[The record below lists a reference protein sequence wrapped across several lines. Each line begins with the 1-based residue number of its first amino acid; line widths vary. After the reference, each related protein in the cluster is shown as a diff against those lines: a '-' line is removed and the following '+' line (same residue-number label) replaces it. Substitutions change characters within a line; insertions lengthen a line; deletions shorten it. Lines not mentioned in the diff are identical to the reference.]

1 MILWTYM
8 ITTLLCLKKDALF
21 VPYFSA
27 GETIVILQRNAQT
40 NEDRT
45 GKHHGYCGSV
55 DDGQTKASHR
65 FATKVFDSLPLS
77 SKDLATLDILV
88 VAANPW
94 VGRNN
99 MSHPQSQRS
108 METADAVLAAAR
120 EFIDHHSHMS
130 SSQLLNTSATPDGGV
145 VPISDIF
152 FSAPEADWPELGEF
166 YRDNIT
172 DTEEAV
178 FDFTE
183 DKLESTRARLHIE
196 GPYDLQR
203 RLEQFMSFTRA
214 GRNYHFH
221 HHSRRLLLWAVN
233 HFDVANPYLN
243 EILLHPAVLEPFIYV
258 EHLGGLTFHIDK
270 EGNQTVYVG
279 KNRHEVKY
287 KHQFVTG

>member
-1 MILWTYM
+1 M
-8 ITTLLCLKKDALF
+8 
-21 VPYFSA
+21 PYFSA
-27 GETIVILQRNAQT
+27 GEKIVILQRNAQT

-130 SSQLLNTSATPDGGV
+130 SSQLLNTSATPDGGTDQV
-145 VPISDIF
+145 IYF
-152 FSAPEADWPELGEF
+152 FPLLKQTGLSWVSFIGTILQ
-166 YRDNIT
+166 T
-172 DTEEAV
+172 QK
-178 FDFTE
+178 
-183 DKLESTRARLHIE
+183 KLFS
-196 GPYDLQR
+196 
-203 RLEQFMSFTRA
+203 
-214 GRNYHFH
+214 
-221 HHSRRLLLWAVN
+221 
-233 HFDVANPYLN
+233 
-243 EILLHPAVLEPFIYV
+243 ILPK
-258 EHLGGLTFHIDK
+258 T
-270 EGNQTVYVG
+270 N
-279 KNRHEVKY
+279 
-287 KHQFVTG
+287 